1 MAPGGRPDRSAK
13 GLQISLDDDSK
24 SSIEWQ
30 ASLIESQLVIAVLQA
45 LRELADK
52 YVDENEVKVECL
64 TRFKKHLIIP
74 LLC

>member
-1 MAPGGRPDRSAK
+1 LWLAGGARRQTDRSAK

-52 YVDENEVKVECL
+52 
-64 TRFKKHLIIP
+64 
-74 LLC
+74 

>member
-1 MAPGGRPDRSAK
+1 VAPGGRPNRSAK
-13 GLQISLDDDSK
+13 SLQISLDVDSK

-52 YVDENEVKVECL
+52 
-64 TRFKKHLIIP
+64 
-74 LLC
+74 